1 MEYLILI
8 GLFLCHFLG
17 DFTHLSTKW
26 MLDAKKFGKPLLPI
40 LAHAGVHTLLMGL
53 FLFIINVSNLLFLIG
68 FQLTTHFIIDVLKG
82 KMNKWFPSLLDQTNK
97 WHWVMFGADQF
108 FHTLVIISMLYI
120 SLNF

>member
-26 MLDAKKFGKPLLPI
+26 MLDAKKYGTPLLPI
-40 LAHAGVHTLLMGL
+40 LAHAGVHALLMGL
-53 FLFIINVSNLLFLIG
+53 FLFIINASNLLLLIG
-68 FQLTTHFIIDVLKG
+68 FQLATHFAIDTLKG
-82 KMNKWFPSLLDQTNK
+82 KMNKWFPSLLDQTNR

-108 FHTLVIISMLYI
+108 LHALVIISMLYI